1 MLEQNVIMQLKYK
14 FDSINGN
21 ADKFDES
28 DIINKTLVK
37 NAERRL
43 FKDLKLY
50 AEGKKEFDHIIRRLD
65 DLDKQKSNL
74 KSKDKLKDF
83 KGVIDTWDDL
93 DEEVKREF
101 ISIWNIKVLVSKET
115 AAVRFSGD

>member
-1 MLEQNVIMQLKYK
+1 MQLKYK

-50 AEGKKEFDHIIRRLD
+50 ADGKKEFDHIIRRLD

-83 KGVIDTWDDL
+83 KGIIDAWDDL

-115 AAVRFSGD
+115 AEVRFSGD